1 MADVVEKM
9 KQLIQSEISAEIIEI
24 VDQSAGHAG
33 HGADGGHFMALIVSE
48 KFRGLG
54 LVQRHQL
61 VYKAIA
67 PVKDLVHAFS
77 MRTHTSEEWNA
88 VRN

>member
-1 MADVVEKM
+1 MNIVEQM
-9 KQLIQSEISAEIIEI
+9 KKLIQDETSAEILEVI
-24 VDQSAGHAG
+24 DQSAGHAG
-33 HGADGGHFMALIVSE
+33 HGADGGHYSALIVSS

-67 PVKDLVHAFS
+67 PVKESIHAFS
-77 MRTHTSEEWNA
+77 MRTHSPEEWSA
-88 VRN
+88 QK

>member
-1 MADVVEKM
+1 MNITE
-9 KQLIQSEISAEIIEI
+9 QIQNLIREATSAEIVEVI
-24 VDQSAGHAG
+24 DQSAAHVG

-61 VYKAIA
+61 IYSAIA
-67 PVKDLVHAFS
+67 PVKEAIHAFS
-77 MRTHTSEEWNA
+77 MRTHTPEEWSN
-88 VRN
+88 NK

>member
-1 MADVVEKM
+1 MDIVEQM
-9 KQLIQSEISAEIIEI
+9 KKLIQAETQAEIIEI
-24 VDQSAGHAG
+24 VDQSANHAG

-54 LVQRHQL
+54 LVQRHQM

-67 PVKDLVHAFS
+67 SVKEAVHAFS
-77 MRTHTSEEWNA
+77 MRTHTPEEWSANK
-88 VRN
+88 

>member
-1 MADVVEKM
+1 MSDIVEKM
-9 KQLIQSEISAEIIEI
+9 KQLIQTETEAEIIEI

-48 KFRGLG
+48 KFKGLG

-67 PVKDLVHAFS
+67 PVKEAVHAFS
-77 MRTHTSEEWNA
+77 MRTHSPEEWSA
-88 VRN
+88 QK

>member
-1 MADVVEKM
+1 MGIVEQMQKM
-9 KQLIQSEISAEIIEI
+9 IREATDAEIVEI

-33 HGADGGHFMALIVSE
+33 HGADGGHFMALIVSP
-48 KFRGLG
+48 KFTGLG

-67 PVKDLVHAFS
+67 PVKEAVHAFS
-77 MRTHTSEEWNA
+77 MRTHTPEEWSA
-88 VRN
+88 QR